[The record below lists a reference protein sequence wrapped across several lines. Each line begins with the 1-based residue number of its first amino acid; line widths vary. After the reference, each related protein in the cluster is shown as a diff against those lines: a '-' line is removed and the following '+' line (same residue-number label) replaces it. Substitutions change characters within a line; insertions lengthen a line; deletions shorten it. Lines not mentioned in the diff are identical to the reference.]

1 MKKIIFIL
9 LCLTKQ
15 PLKNVFTSF
24 GVITVLHCTISISFL
39 CVVLHVRGI
48 NSNRFD
54 CQFSICPPLLKVNC
68 LMIYCKCLLRFDS
81 LIWVV

>member
-9 LCLTKQ
+9 LRLTKQ

-24 GVITVLHCTISISFL
+24 GVITVLHYL
-39 CVVLHVRGI
+39 HLHVRGV
-48 NSNRFD
+48 NSNHFD
-54 CQFSICPPLLKVNC
+54 CQFSICSPLLKVNC

>member
-24 GVITVLHCTISISFL
+24 GVIAVLHYKHLPF
-39 CVVLHVRGI
+39 CVW
-48 NSNRFD
+48 FY
-54 CQFSICPPLLKVNC
+54 
-68 LMIYCKCLLRFDS
+68 MY
-81 LIWVV
+81 VV

>member
-24 GVITVLHCTISISFL
+24 GVITVLHYKHLLFVCGFTCTWCKFKSF
-39 CVVLHVRGI
+39 
-48 NSNRFD
+48 
-54 CQFSICPPLLKVNC
+54 
-68 LMIYCKCLLRFDS
+68 
-81 LIWVV
+81 